1 MMMID
6 NHWLCYLCNRMMM
19 IVLHQKTKMIMI
31 VKHLQTSEYTPGN
44 QNNNGNRVTSCFFN
58 SSSQNET
65 KLIEQGECL
74 HWFFLVGFNSFIH
87 FEIKTKIKKN
97 SKKTPAPANHKDS
110 EDSLANIDLLANCD
124 VIVCVFQ
131 NIRMFLDR
139 IFVCLFVGKI
149 KRPPL

>member
-1 MMMID
+1 MI
-6 NHWLCYLCNRMMM
+6 ME
-19 IVLHQKTKMIMI
+19 IVL
-31 VKHLQTSEYTPGN
+31 P
-44 QNNNGNRVTSCFFN
+44 RVFLILPPKIKQ
-58 SSSQNET
+58 SSSNI
-65 KLIEQGECL
+65 L
-74 HWFFLVGFNSFIH
+74 H

-131 NIRMFLDR
+131 NICMFIDR
-139 IFVCLFVGKI
+139 ICLFVGKI